1 MTAVRIQALC
11 LPFFAVLLAAQEPA
25 VNLDELLRSGR
36 QSYSKG
42 DFAAAAEFLQRAW
55 KVVEARPSSEP
66 SRYEVSKLMATVYS
80 AGGRFADAENSLRI
94 AIRWSE
100 DAFGPRHPKVA
111 EDLLSLAVL
120 CQRSKEYAKG
130 LTVMERVRDI
140 HMKDGG
146 SRNPLL
152 DDDFSFTAR
161 LLMGQKEM
169 EQAAALFQVAV
180 DRRAARL
187 GPEHPALLPDL
198 DRLGVVLI
206 SLRQYEKAEEA
217 YRTALNIRE
226 RSVPANDPD
235 LIQTLDGLAYSCFGQ
250 KKLQEAEGHYKRL
263 LAVWIASAGSDHPMV
278 ALTLDKLAVLYRE
291 QKMWGEAAAVAQRS
305 RAIRAL
311 FFAGGLSMEGDIALV
326 RGDRKD
332 AARLYKDA
340 LAALDSSRPEHD
352 ELRKQLERNL
362 KELAPAKAPPPL
374 RKSSGSPAKDKASS
388 SGKR

>member
-1 MTAVRIQALC
+1 MA
-11 LPFFAVLLAAQEPA
+11 FFSALLAAQEPA
-25 VNLDELLRSGR
+25 ANLDELLRSGR

-42 DFAAAAEFLQRAW
+42 DFAAAAATLERAW
-55 KVVEARPSSEP
+55 KEVEAKPSSEP
-66 SRYEVSKLMATVYS
+66 SRYEVSKLMAAAYS
-80 AGGRFADAENSLRI
+80 AAGRFGDAEASLRI
-94 AIRWSE
+94 AIRWTE
-100 DAFGPRHPKVA
+100 EAFGPRHAKVA

-130 LTVMERVRDI
+130 LGVMERVREI
-140 HMKDGG
+140 HIKDGG

-161 LLMGQKEM
+161 LLMGLKEM

-180 DRRAARL
+180 DRRAGRL
-187 GPEHPALLPDL
+187 GADHPALLPDL
-198 DRLGVVLI
+198 DRLGVALI
-206 SLRQYEKAEEA
+206 SLRQYDKAEEA

-226 RSVPANDPD
+226 RSVPANDAD

-250 KKLQEAEGHYKRL
+250 KKHAEAEGHYKRL

-278 ALTLDKLAVLYRE
+278 ALTLDKLAVLYRD
-291 QKMWGEAAAVAQRS
+291 QKLWDEADAVAQRS

-311 FFAGGLSMEGDIALV
+311 FLASGLSTEGDFALL
-326 RGDRKD
+326 RGDRKE

-340 LAALDSSRPEHD
+340 LAPLDPSRPEHE
-352 ELRKQLERNL
+352 ELHKQLELNL
-362 KELAPAKAPPPL
+362 KELAPAKALPAP

-388 SGKR
+388 SGKK